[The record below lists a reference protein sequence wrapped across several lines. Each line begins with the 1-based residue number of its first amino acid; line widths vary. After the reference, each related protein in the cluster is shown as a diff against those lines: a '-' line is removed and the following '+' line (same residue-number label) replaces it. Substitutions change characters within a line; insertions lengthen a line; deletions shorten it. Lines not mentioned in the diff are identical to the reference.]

1 MGGIDGLL
9 YLPCSIITQ
18 FIYQDAG
25 EGVQGFGAPG
35 KLHVMEFSAEN
46 GRPPRTDR
54 KAPCPRLQARNPCRQ
69 LNGEDEN
76 AGANAHSHPRR
87 KKTLTKTLP
96 FAIIFVLVHG
106 EMAERLKALVL
117 KTSDVE
123 RHRGFES
130 LSLRQL
136 TDLWRSTQVAEGAP
150 LLRE

>member
-1 MGGIDGLL
+1 MSGATAKP
-9 YLPCSIITQ
+9 LPR
-18 FIYQDAG
+18 ARRRG
-25 EGVQGFGAPG
+25 
-35 KLHVMEFSAEN
+35 
-46 GRPPRTDR
+46 PP
-54 KAPCPRLQARNPCRQ
+54 C
-69 LNGEDEN
+69 
-76 AGANAHSHPRR
+76 RR
-87 KKTLTKTLP
+87 KKTLTKALP
-96 FAIIFVLVHG
+96 FAIIFLLVHG